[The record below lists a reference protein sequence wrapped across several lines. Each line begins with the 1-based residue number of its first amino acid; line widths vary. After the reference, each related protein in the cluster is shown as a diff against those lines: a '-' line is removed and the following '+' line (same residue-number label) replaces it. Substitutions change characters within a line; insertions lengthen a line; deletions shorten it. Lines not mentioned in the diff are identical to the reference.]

1 MQLKL
6 RVYLSA
12 IYWVVGIALIL
23 WCYLLVRQSKSEE
36 ALAPTW
42 LLIFMTAP
50 VSFVVEYLASLIGQ
64 LLQVEGKQNLFGS
77 IVALAMLFAGY
88 LQWFY
93 LFPWLFHKI
102 RSFF

>member
-6 RVYLSA
+6 RVYLSVA
-12 IYWVVGIALIL
+12 YWVVGIALIL
-23 WCYLLVRQSKSEE
+23 WCHLLVRQAKSEE

-50 VSFVVEYLASLIGQ
+50 VSFAVEYLASLIGQ

-93 LFPWLFHKI
+93 LFPWLFNKA

>member
-1 MQLKL
+1 MQTKF
-6 RVYLSA
+6 RVYLAVAYWA
-12 IYWVVGIALIL
+12 IGIALIL
-23 WCYLLVRQSKSEE
+23 WCYLLVRQSKAEQ

-50 VSFVVEYLASLIGQ
+50 VSFVVEYFGSLIGQ
-64 LLQVEGKQNLFGS
+64 FIQVEGKQNFFGS

-93 LFPWLFHKI
+93 LFPWIFHKV
-102 RSFF
+102 RGMF